1 MMEHYSVHLDQY
13 ISLTSSSSGNFLTP
27 WNIFSA
33 AVLLINHGVWLK
45 QAPGSRA
52 SGPGRVGSATLLA
65 PAVLGM
71 EAGSHWGCSKGRW
84 GELGAVLGTVFT
96 RTGQILCS
104 SPCEQHCGTAQPH
117 WCALCAQHRGPS
129 LTPSTTRSG
138 TWSSCFGLFA
148 N

>member
-1 MMEHYSVHLDQY
+1 MEHYSVHLDQY

-52 SGPGRVGSATLLA
+52 SGPGRVGAATLLA

-71 EAGSHWGCSKGRW
+71 EAGSHWDCSKGRW
-84 GELGAVLGTVFT
+84 GELGAILKTALFLQELDKSYVLPPVNS
-96 RTGQILCS
+96 IV
-104 SPCEQHCGTAQPH
+104 
-117 WCALCAQHRGPS
+117 ALPS
-129 LTPSTTRSG
+129 LTGVPSVLSTEDH
-138 TWSSCFGLFA
+138 L
-148 N
+148 